1 MLTCLYELRIQIMA
15 LKFQKNPIFTP
26 IKKKTETG
34 MTKVNLIDNGPLVVV
49 GEHTI
54 THPDGSQEVK
64 PSRASYCRC
73 EKSANM
79 PFCDGAHKG

>member
-1 MLTCLYELRIQIMA
+1 MA

-26 IKKKTETG
+26 IKKTKTG

-54 THPDGSQEVK
+54 THTDGSQEVK

>member
-1 MLTCLYELRIQIMA
+1 
-15 LKFQKNPIFTP
+15 
-26 IKKKTETG
+26 
-34 MTKVNLIDNGPLVVV
+34 MTKVNLLDNGPIVVV

-54 THPDGSQEVK
+54 IHPDGRQEVK

-73 EKSANM
+73 NKSANM

>member
-1 MLTCLYELRIQIMA
+1 MGKINGFIILEISYIYFNY
-15 LKFQKNPIFTP
+15 KKNT
-26 IKKKTETG
+26 

-64 PSRASYCRC
+64 PARASYCRC

>member
-1 MLTCLYELRIQIMA
+1 
-15 LKFQKNPIFTP
+15 
-26 IKKKTETG
+26 
-34 MTKVNLIDNGPLVVV
+34 MTKVNLLENGPLVIV
-49 GEHTI
+49 GDHTI
-54 THPDGSQEVK
+54 THPDGTQEVK

>member
-1 MLTCLYELRIQIMA
+1 
-15 LKFQKNPIFTP
+15 
-26 IKKKTETG
+26 
-34 MTKVNLIDNGPLVVV
+34 MTKVNLIYNGPLVVV

-64 PSRASYCRC
+64 PARASYCRC

>member
-1 MLTCLYELRIQIMA
+1 MLTYFYEWRIQLMA

-26 IKKKTETG
+26 IKKTKTG

-64 PSRASYCRC
+64 PTRASYCRC

>member
-1 MLTCLYELRIQIMA
+1 LEISYIYSN
-15 LKFQKNPIFTP
+15 QKAHT
-26 IKKKTETG
+26 
-34 MTKVNLIDNGPLVVV
+34 MTKVNLLDNGPIVVV

-54 THPDGSQEVK
+54 THPDGRQEVK

-73 EKSANM
+73 NKSANM

>member
-1 MLTCLYELRIQIMA
+1 
-15 LKFQKNPIFTP
+15 
-26 IKKKTETG
+26 

-64 PSRASYCRC
+64 PSSASYCSVKKARIC
-73 EKSANM
+73 HFVTELIKDSRQTLIN
-79 PFCDGAHKG
+79 

>member
-1 MLTCLYELRIQIMA
+1 MGKINGFRILEIAYIYSNQ
-15 LKFQKNPIFTP
+15 NNNT
-26 IKKKTETG
+26 